1 MLAEETLKRPLGSE
15 ESELTRTVRARVDLS
30 GTRDVPNNTK
40 GAFNTKMSVDECEE
54 SNFNNETVYGR
65 PLHKIIAEGAFGSVC
80 CVTAGE
86 AGGTLASKE
95 IQLALV
101 SSHGVTADRLSTEC
115 SILRELVHPNVTRYY
130 NTSTTRG
137 DRVFCMTMDFIAG
150 NTLASLIAC
159 DVGPAETDIVE
170 WTRQIASALS
180 YCQCEGVV
188 HGDLRAEN
196 IFLTG
201 TSTPAIVKI
210 VGFDPHC
217 LIAAKTNAFGVK
229 QSVYYSPERISG
241 LPYDDRDDMWALGCI
256 LLELVTNAR

>member
-1 MLAEETLKRPLGSE
+1 MLAGDTLKRPLGSE
-15 ESELTRTVRARVDLS
+15 ESELTRTVRARVGLS
-30 GTRDVPNNTK
+30 SARDVTNNTY
-40 GAFNTKMSVDECEE
+40 GAFNTKMNECEG
-54 SNFNNETVYGR
+54 SNFNNETVHGR
-65 PLHKIIAEGAFGSVC
+65 PIHNIIAEGAFGSVC

-86 AGGTLASKE
+86 VGGTLVSKE

-101 SSHGVTADRLSTEC
+101 STHGVTAERLNTEC
-115 SILRELVHPNVTRYY
+115 SVLRELVHPNVTRYY

-137 DRVFCMTMDFIAG
+137 DRVFCITMDLIEG
-150 NTLASLIAC
+150 HTLASTIAR
-159 DVGPAETDIVE
+159 DVGPLETDIVE
-170 WTRQIASALS
+170 WARQIASALS

-188 HGDLRAEN
+188 HGDLRPEN

-201 TSTPAIVKI
+201 TSTPATVKI
-210 VGFDPHC
+210 VGFEPHC
-217 LIAAKTNAFGVK
+217 LITSKTNAYGVE

>member
-1 MLAEETLKRPLGSE
+1 MLAEDTLKRPLGSE
-15 ESELTRTVRARVDLS
+15 ESELTRTVRARVGLGS
-30 GTRDVPNNTK
+30 TRDVTNNTH
-40 GAFNTKMSVDECEE
+40 GAFNTRMNECEE
-54 SNFNNETVYGR
+54 SNFNNETVHGG

-86 AGGTLASKE
+86 AGGTVASKE
-95 IQLALV
+95 IQLGLV
-101 SSHGVTADRLSTEC
+101 SSHCVTAERLNTEC
-115 SILRELVHPNVTRYY
+115 SVLRELVHPNVIRYY

-137 DRVFCMTMDFIAG
+137 DRVFCMTMDLIEG
-150 NTLASLIAC
+150 NTLASIIAG

-170 WTRQIASALS
+170 WARQIASALS

-188 HGDLRAEN
+188 HGDLRPEN

-201 TSTPAIVKI
+201 TSTPATVKI
-210 VGFDPHC
+210 VGFEPPC
-217 LIAAKTNAFGVK
+217 LITAKTNAFGVK

-241 LPYDDRDDMWALGCI
+241 LPYDDRDDTWALGCI